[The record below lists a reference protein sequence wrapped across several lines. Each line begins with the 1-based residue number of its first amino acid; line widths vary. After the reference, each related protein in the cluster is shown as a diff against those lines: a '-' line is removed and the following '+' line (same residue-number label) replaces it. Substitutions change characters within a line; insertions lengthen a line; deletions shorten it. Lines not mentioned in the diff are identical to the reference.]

1 MSNSN
6 LVEYQGKLISAQEAA
21 SLVRS
26 GMRIH
31 LGGSANV
38 ATIMDK
44 YLAQRTGELAGV
56 FVQTYID
63 TVTYKICESDPD
75 GEAFLW
81 HSAFIASPM
90 RSVSAERGI
99 GVYIPEAW
107 HTAPMV
113 YRNRLHFDIFYLVTA
128 PMDKEGYFNFGLTIG
143 HAKAIADVAKRV
155 VVIVRKDMPV
165 VYGGRE
171 ERIHISQVNYI
182 VEDDEFETYCLP
194 SSDPTSEDKEIA
206 RHIIEEGLIQDG
218 STLQI
223 GIGGLPNAVLESL
236 RATGISRCGLHT
248 EMFTEGMLDLIELGV
263 VDNSQKKLDR
273 FKSVFTFSLGS
284 RRLYNYLD
292 RNPSLAAYP
301 VDYTNH
307 PFIISQQPK
316 MFSLNSAAQIDLTG
330 QVASEQLPG
339 GSRPVQ
345 ISGTGGQLDFVLGT
359 LLSHDG
365 KGVSVLSLYSRY
377 RDRSKVVPL
386 LDRGAN
392 VTVPRSLVHYVAT
405 EWGIV
410 NLRGLSNQDRALA
423 LISISH
429 PDFREWLTKRAADL
443 GLVAYKCANRRHL
456 TL

>member
-1 MSNSN
+1 MCIPN
-6 LVEYQGKLISAQEAA
+6 LIEYQDKTISPRQAA
-21 SLVRS
+21 ALVRS

-44 YLAQRTGELAGV
+44 YLAQRTGELTGV

-63 TVTYKICESDPD
+63 TVNYKICEADPD

-113 YRNRLHFDIFYLVTA
+113 YRKHLHFDIFYLVTA
-128 PMDKEGYFNFGLTIG
+128 PMDEEGYFNFGLTVG
-143 HAKAIADVAKRV
+143 HTMAIADVADRV

-165 VYGGRE
+165 VCGGCE
-171 ERIHISQVNYI
+171 ERIHVTQIDYI

-194 SSDPTSEDKEIA
+194 SSEPTIEDKEIA
-206 RHIIEEGLIQDG
+206 RHIIEAGLIRDG

-236 RATGISRCGLHT
+236 KASGMKHCGLHT
-248 EMFTEGMLDLIELGV
+248 EMFTEGMLDLIELGI

-284 RRLYNYLD
+284 RRLYDHLD
-292 RNPSLAAYP
+292 HNPSLAAYP

-316 MFSLNSAAQIDLTG
+316 MFSLNSGAQIDLTG

-339 GSRPVQ
+339 RSRPVQ

-365 KGVSVLSLYSRY
+365 EGVSVLSLYSRY
-377 RDRSKVVPL
+377 RDRSRVVPL
-386 LDRGAN
+386 LETGAN

-410 NLRGLSNQDRALA
+410 NLKGLSNQDRALA

-429 PDFREWLTKRAADL
+429 PDFREWLAKSAIDL
-443 GLVAYKCANRRHL
+443 GLVTYGRANRGHSAV
-456 TL
+456 